1 MAFDIEL
8 LKKHPYATG
17 GVVIVGGLGVFFVLS
32 RGGSSAPAS
41 ASAGNSDA
49 EYAATLQAQSQMAQ
63 LSAATQLQ
71 TQQTQAQ
78 LSVAQLQ
85 AGVANN
91 QIAAQQETT
100 DKANEYALA
109 SALIGA
115 NASVLENANNLAAAT
130 TQQTNE
136 LQYAQNIQSMQDSVL
151 LDQINEGYAAHAN
164 DNATQLAGL
173 ADTLEYQNNVANLQH
188 DIASQG
194 LQDSTVL
201 GQQELNENY
210 NLQTQYNQQVQYV
223 LANAGSK
230 QNSALDATDQTS
242 IFQTVLSHGNPNV
255 AVAGV
260 NSSAAAA
267 VAGDTQLATT
277 ATAIAGGASSILTGL
292 FGGLSNLTNAQHSVP
307 A

>member
-1 MAFDIEL
+1 MAFDLEL

-17 GVVIVGGLGVFFVLS
+17 GVVIVGGLGVFYVLS
-32 RGGSSAPAS
+32 GRGGSSAPAS

-71 TQQTQAQ
+71 QQQTSAQ

-85 AGVANN
+85 AGVANR
-91 QIAAQQETT
+91 QIDAQQETT

-109 SALIGA
+109 SNLISA
-115 NASVLENANNLAAAT
+115 NASVLENADNLAAAT

-188 DIASQG
+188 DIAAQS
-194 LQDSTVL
+194 LQDSTTL
-201 GQQELNENY
+201 GQQELSYNY
-210 NLQTQYNQQVQYV
+210 SLQTQQNTQYD
-223 LANAGSK
+223 AAAAYIEQHAGQK
-230 QNSALDATDQTS
+230 QNSALDATDQTTL
-242 IFQTVLSHGNPNV
+242 FQTILARGNPNV
-255 AVAGV
+255 AVAGI
-260 NSSAAAA
+260 NAGSTAN
-267 VAGDTQLATT
+267 VAGDMQNA
-277 ATAIAGGASSILTGL
+277 ANVSAIANATSRTLVGL
-292 FGGLSNLTNAQHSVP
+292 FGGA
-307 A
+307 